1 MRGHSEAVADYL
13 SSAQDIL
20 LIVLSPVFDLFIDI
34 YGHRFHFVVLA
45 PILWIIAYSLLGFG
59 QVPPVVCLVF
69 SSLANMIN
77 AISLQICIPLL
88 VAGQSKLGTALVCG
102 EHSTILAPP
111 LLTLRLVF
119 CKTVRR
125 LHPLASY
132 HRADFMPTDTEEGG
146 YHKVLKL
153 AMGIKAVALA
163 LGVTYIIIYYCKLG
177 KGITMTKK

>member
-1 MRGHSEAVADYL
+1 MRGYSEAVADYL

-20 LIVLSPVFDLFIDI
+20 LIVLNPVCDLFVDI

-45 PILWIIAYSLLGFG
+45 PILWIIACSLLGFG
-59 QVPPVVCLVF
+59 HVPPVVCLVF
-69 SSLANMIN
+69 SSLANMTN

-88 VAGQSKLGTALVCG
+88 VAGQSKLGTALDCG

-111 LLTLRLVF
+111 LLTLRLVS

-132 HRADFMPTDTEEGG
+132 YRADFMPTDTEG
-146 YHKVLKL
+146 
-153 AMGIKAVALA
+153 
-163 LGVTYIIIYYCKLG
+163 GVT
-177 KGITMTKK
+177 TKS